1 MPDRQI
7 DRGRGVTE
15 RKGIER
21 EIFRQK
27 DRWRKRGDRE
37 KGDRK
42 RGCQTDR

>member
-1 MPDRQI
+1 MTDRQI
-7 DRGRGVTE
+7 DKRRWVTE
-15 RKGIER
+15 RKRIER
-21 EIFRQK
+21 EVFRQK